1 MSNSSTA
8 TSMKNVDMMR
18 PMCMFHHS
26 KYAKDLQKANAF
38 LNIMLNPHLLCFIQ
52 GAECICKKVPMS
64 KGAPLLDMP
73 FFERPGVL
81 WGHLQG
87 HSQFNYEC

>member
-1 MSNSSTA
+1 
-8 TSMKNVDMMR
+8 MKNVDMMR

-64 KGAPLLDMP
+64 KGAHLLDMP

-87 HSQFNYEC
+87 HSQSNYEC